1 MRKLALS
8 VSLMLVFAGFGS
20 CDSCDPARPGES
32 CSQQSDCRSGNYCA
46 ADGVCKG
53 QSEPY
58 LYVTDKIAKQL
69 TFEIDYVQGQ
79 LPNQGAL
86 DVLKSRLQALG
97 ISGHVKK
104 PEGVEIMIDDT
115 LPAHVEADHAYTFN
129 ELDALISSNKN
140 TRNAGKYAAAYL
152 LYVDG
157 HFAEDTSSSKVLGF
171 AYGGDS
177 IVIFKSTIT
186 RLCNTGLF
194 ASEVCRVSEA
204 SVLLHEFGHLMGL
217 VNNGLSMAS
226 NHQDDSHGS
235 HDSNAACVMHW
246 TLENSEGVTLLLNR
260 IISGDSG
267 VPSFDAAC
275 LADMAQANAL
285 P

>member
-1 MRKLALS
+1 MRKLVVS
-8 VSLMLVFAGFGS
+8 VSLMLVFAGFGD

-32 CSQQSDCRSGNYCA
+32 CSEPSDCQNGNYCA

-58 LYVTDKIAKQL
+58 LYVTDKIAKRL

-79 LPNQGAL
+79 IPNQGSL
-86 DVLKSRLQALG
+86 DLLKTRLQALNT
-97 ISGHVKK
+97 SGHVKK
-104 PEGVEIMIDDT
+104 PEGVEVMIDDT
-115 LPAHVEADHAYTFN
+115 LPAHVESDHAYTFN
-129 ELDALISSNKN
+129 EIDALISSNKN
-140 TRNAGKYAAAYL
+140 TRNSGKFAAAYL

-157 HFAEDTSSSKVLGF
+157 HFAEDTGSSKTLGF
-171 AYGGDS
+171 AYRGDR
-177 IVIFKSTIT
+177 IVIFKNTINS
-186 RLCNTGLF
+186 LCNTGLF

-217 VNNGLSMAS
+217 DNNGLAMAS
-226 NHQDDSHGS
+226 NHQDESHGS
-235 HDSNAACVMHW
+235 HDSNNECLMHW
-246 TLENSEGVTLLLNR
+246 SIENSAGVSHVLNR
-260 IISGDSG
+260 VISGDSG
-267 VPSFDAAC
+267 VPAFDAQC